1 MLQAAPQG
9 VGLDGGVAQMVLQ
22 SGPIVKAILT
32 ILLLFSVFSWAVI
45 AERSGFYRRARR
57 ADEHLARA
65 LRQALRPSDLRPL
78 ADTAPASPFAGLLRA
93 AATEL
98 RAAATNPAHASPLA
112 GEDLDRALRL
122 ASLQEIARLERRL
135 GFLATTGSV
144 TPFIGLFGT
153 VWGIMNAF
161 RSIGAAGSANLAT
174 VAPGISEALVTTAAG
189 LAAAIPAVIAYNHF
203 VARVRGFRSELEG
216 FRLEVERSCQRA
228 ARPGALTTPEAR

>member
-1 MLQAAPQG
+1 MLQAIPQG

-22 SGPIVKAILT
+22 SGPIVKAVLT
-32 ILLLFSVFSWAVI
+32 VLLLFSVFSWAVI

-65 LRQALRPSDLRPL
+65 LRQAVRPSDLRSL
-78 ADTAPASPFAGLLRA
+78 ADTAPTSPFAGLLRA

-98 RAAATNPAHASPLA
+98 RAATTNPAHTSPLA

-161 RSIGAAGSANLAT
+161 RSIGVAGSANLAT

-228 ARPGALTTPEAR
+228 ARPGALAAPEAR

>member
-1 MLQAAPQG
+1 MLQTIPQG
-9 VGLDGGVAQMVLQ
+9 VSLDGGVVQMVLQ
-22 SGPIVKAILT
+22 SGPIVKAVLT
-32 ILLLFSVFSWAVI
+32 VLLLFSVFSWAVI
-45 AERSGFYRRARR
+45 AERSRFYRRARR

-65 LRQALRPSDLRPL
+65 LRQVVRPSDLRSL

-98 RAAATNPAHASPLA
+98 RAAASPAHAPPLA

-228 ARPGALTTPEAR
+228 ARPGALTAPEAR